1 MTNPEQNDDSQL
13 RNLPGVQSNRIIQP
27 PFEMSGVPTL
37 EIDALA
43 IDLECLPP
51 MQRNSLFEDSSDD
64 SSNES
69 DIQED
74 YKEVYEY
81 ADSD

>member
-1 MTNPEQNDDSQL
+1 
-13 RNLPGVQSNRIIQP
+13 
-27 PFEMSGVPTL
+27 MSGVPTL

-51 MQRNSLFEDSSDD
+51 IQWNSLFEDGSED

-69 DIQED
+69 NIRED

-81 ADSD
+81 TDSDWAFTDQILLCATTKYSINFL